1 MMFSTSPLPKTKTL
15 VLTTAHPRQTSSTY
29 KPIQIKLS
37 PPLPSPPPHRILP
50 IVLQKL
56 HRNVMKGC
64 IRSYNALYHSFVSH
78 VIAHHPVPGE
88 PEWETKGNVIATD
101 DDKQMVYTILVLL
114 KPKSTDDPFG
124 HIYENG
130 PEHHPMYVDAWILSL
145 NNRLPPHI
153 APLSLM

>member
-1 MMFSTSPLPKTKTL
+1 
-15 VLTTAHPRQTSSTY
+15 
-29 KPIQIKLS
+29 
-37 PPLPSPPPHRILP
+37 
-50 IVLQKL
+50 
-56 HRNVMKGC
+56 MKGC